1 MPLIRSRN
9 TARAG
14 RARPAGPHCRGGV
27 SSLLRLTQPG
37 DRRLPTVAELG
48 DWVSR
53 AVPVLM
59 TVTGPH
65 FQIGTPEF
73 PGRARASS

>member
-9 TARAG
+9 SPRTG
-14 RARPAGPHCRGGV
+14 RARPAGPHCRGGA
-27 SSLLRLTQPG
+27 SSLLRLTQAG
-37 DRRLPTVAELG
+37 DRRLHAAADLG

-59 TVTGPH
+59 PVTGPN
-65 FQIGTPEF
+65 FQVGMPEF
-73 PGRARASS
+73 PGRAGAAA

>member
-9 TARAG
+9 TPRTG

-37 DRRLPTVAELG
+37 DRRLPTAADLG

-65 FQIGTPEF
+65 VQVGMPEF
-73 PGRARASS
+73 SGLAGASS

>member
-9 TARAG
+9 TPRAG
-14 RARPAGPHCRGGV
+14 RARPVGPHCRGGA

-37 DRRLPTVAELG
+37 DRRLPTAADLG
-48 DWVSR
+48 DWVNR
-53 AVPVLM
+53 AGHVLM

-65 FQIGTPEF
+65 AQLGTPEF
-73 PGRARASS
+73 AGHTGTTA

>member
-9 TARAG
+9 TPRTG
-14 RARPAGPHCRGGV
+14 RARPSGPHCRGGV

-37 DRRLPTVAELG
+37 DGRLPTAVDPGE
-48 DWVSR
+48 WVSR

-65 FQIGTPEF
+65 FQVGMADF
-73 PGRARASS
+73 PGRAGASA

>member
-9 TARAG
+9 TLRAG

-27 SSLLRLTQPG
+27 SSLLRLTQAG
-37 DRRLPTVAELG
+37 DRRLPTAVDLG

-65 FQIGTPEF
+65 FQVGVPEF
-73 PGRARASS
+73 TRHAKASA

>member
-9 TARAG
+9 TSRTG

-37 DRRLPTVAELG
+37 DRRLPTAADLG

-65 FQIGTPEF
+65 FQIGMPEF

>member
-9 TARAG
+9 TARTG
-14 RARPAGPHCRGGV
+14 RARPAGPRCRGGV

-37 DRRLPTVAELG
+37 DRRLPSAAELG

-65 FQIGTPEF
+65 FQVGMPEF
-73 PGRARASS
+73 PGRAGASA